1 MRRAKAG
8 LPIQT
13 TTMRRVAITGL
24 GVVSPVGIGCDAF
37 FAALLAARSGLR
49 ALDIAFSHGV
59 ESVIAGSIDFDPDAH
74 FARAKLLTMDRV
86 SQLALVAAREAM
98 AQAGLG
104 DMAAREGLP
113 PERFGVCVGTGSG
126 GSGSTEAAY
135 TALLEQKVARLRP
148 LTVVLAMNNAIAAQ
162 VTMEFGLKGP
172 SSTLSNACASS
183 ANAIGDAFRQ
193 IRHGYADAML
203 VGGSEALL
211 NRGSIRAWQAMHT
224 LAKPHADGAHASC
237 RPFSQDRTGLVLSEG
252 AAMLVLEDWDTAHR
266 RGANILAE
274 LAGYASTTDAHHL
287 TQPQAAGQAAAM
299 ALGLRDASLNAGD
312 IAYLNAHGTAT
323 DVGDVVETNAIRLAF
338 QAAAATLPV
347 SSTKA
352 LHGHAM
358 GAAGAIEF
366 IASVMALRT
375 GQLPPTAFLETPD
388 TRCDLDYIP
397 LQARECQ
404 GMRAVMSNSFAFGG
418 SNAVLI
424 AKSV

>member
-1 MRRAKAG
+1 
-8 LPIQT
+8 
-13 TTMRRVAITGL
+13 MRRVAITGM
-24 GVVSPVGIGCDAF
+24 GVVSAVGSGCDVF
-37 FAALLAARSGLR
+37 FAALLAARSGIR
-49 ALDIAFSHGV
+49 ALEVAFPHGV
-59 ESVIAGSIDFDPDAH
+59 ESVVAGSIDFNPDAH

-98 AQAGLG
+98 AEAGLG
-104 DMAAREGLP
+104 DIANREGFA
-113 PERFGVCVGTGSG
+113 PERFGVSLGTGSG

-148 LTVVLAMNNAIAAQ
+148 MTVVLAMNNAIAAH
-162 VTMEFGLKGP
+162 VSMEFGLKGP
-172 SSTLSNACASS
+172 SCTVSNACASS

-211 NRGSIRAWQAMHT
+211 NRGTIKAWQAMHT
-224 LAKPHADGAHASC
+224 LAKPHADGAYASC
-237 RPFSQDRTGLVLSEG
+237 RPFSKDRTGLVLSEG
-252 AAMLVLEDWDTAHR
+252 AAMLVLEDWDTALS
-266 RGANILAE
+266 RGAHILAE

-287 TQPQAAGQAAAM
+287 TQPEASGQASAM
-299 ALGLRDASLNAGD
+299 TLGLRDAGLNADD

-338 QAAAATLPV
+338 QNAANTLPV

-352 LHGHAM
+352 VHGHAM
-358 GAAGAIEF
+358 GAAGAMEF

-388 TRCDLDYIP
+388 TRCDLDYIA
-397 LQARECQ
+397 LQARERK

-418 SNAVLI
+418 SNAALI
-424 AKSV
+424 AKAV